1 MSTTPA
7 PIFTGAS
14 KYASDLQQVITRAV
28 GIASFPLNQLN
39 AAKTT
44 LETQVNALSDL
55 GNKFSALQTA
65 ISNLASVAGTGALSP
80 TVSEPSV
87 LSAQATAGALA
98 GTYKIHVVDPGSPT
112 DAISNDG
119 LPTVT
124 DPSSQSI
131 STASSFTLT
140 VGGTPVTITPS
151 SNSLNAL
158 AQAIN
163 TSGAKVN
170 ATVVNIGPNSSPDY
184 RLALE
189 STDLGDISIQ
199 LNDGSSDLLNTIA
212 HGAAAQYQVNGQPST
227 PISSTSDQVTVA
239 PGLTVNLLG
248 AGDATITVG
257 QSNSA
262 TSSAIS
268 SFVTAYNATI
278 DQLNQNHG
286 QTGGAL
292 TGQSIVFS
300 LEQSLRS
307 VTQYTSGSGAVQS
320 LADLGLTVDDTGKLS
335 FNAATFDNVAT
346 ANPTALATFFG
357 SPTTSGFLQ
366 NATSALTGVED
377 PTNGSLQQVLSSLQT
392 QITNTDNSIND
403 EQARVDAL
411 QLSLTNQIAAA
422 DAAIASLESQVT
434 LYTGLFAGFT
444 NGSNHS

>member
-170 ATVVNIGPNSSPDY
+170 ATVVNIGSNSSPDY

-189 STDLGDISIQ
+189 
-199 LNDGSSDLLNTIA
+199 
-212 HGAAAQYQVNGQPST
+212 
-227 PISSTSDQVTVA
+227 
-239 PGLTVNLLG
+239 
-248 AGDATITVG
+248 
-257 QSNSA
+257 
-262 TSSAIS
+262 
-268 SFVTAYNATI
+268 
-278 DQLNQNHG
+278 
-286 QTGGAL
+286 
-292 TGQSIVFS
+292 
-300 LEQSLRS
+300 
-307 VTQYTSGSGAVQS
+307 
-320 LADLGLTVDDTGKLS
+320 
-335 FNAATFDNVAT
+335 
-346 ANPTALATFFG
+346 
-357 SPTTSGFLQ
+357 
-366 NATSALTGVED
+366 
-377 PTNGSLQQVLSSLQT
+377 
-392 QITNTDNSIND
+392 
-403 EQARVDAL
+403 
-411 QLSLTNQIAAA
+411 
-422 DAAIASLESQVT
+422 
-434 LYTGLFAGFT
+434 
-444 NGSNHS
+444 